1 MKSASIKEYLKIII
15 LSLIFILYLY
25 FYNKIDNYFDIKTKE
40 EFLFNTYFIVWNI
53 LKDFILIGII
63 TTFISY
69 VLFKIMHISLLK
81 FRKTFSFISIVISI
95 LIFVIFSYL
104 LYFKFTQYIN
114 TYSNF
119 YLAITIFL
127 AVYMGLNI
135 SFLMIKNEKYNI

>member
-1 MKSASIKEYLKIII
+1 MKSLSIKEYLKTII

-69 VLFKIMHISLLK
+69 VLFKIMHITLIK

-114 TYSNF
+114 IYYNF

>member
-1 MKSASIKEYLKIII
+1 MKSLSIKEYLKTII

-53 LKDFILIGII
+53 LKDFILIAII

-69 VLFKIMHISLLK
+69 VLFKIMHISLIK
-81 FRKTFSFISIVISI
+81 FRKIFSFVSIVISI

-114 TYSNF
+114 TYYNF